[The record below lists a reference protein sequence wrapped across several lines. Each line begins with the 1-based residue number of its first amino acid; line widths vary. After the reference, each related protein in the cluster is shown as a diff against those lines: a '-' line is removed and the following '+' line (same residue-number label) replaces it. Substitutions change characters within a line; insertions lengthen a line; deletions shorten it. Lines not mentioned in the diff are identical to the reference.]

1 MNKLIVKT
9 YLYMNTYT
17 YIYIYIYMNKYIH
30 GHAPSKKVEPR
41 ASQNEPK
48 DRQQVHR
55 WKSTHLLQISVNAG
69 LGQCWMRDW
78 DNVGSAKD
86 GPLTGFGHHPA
97 EATFLQLEFVRD
109 QFKIPRRSHKGIR
122 NKQNGPKR
130 GAKTSQGS
138 FKDTLAEH
146 DRTNIEKVCQ
156 KMQTRVPIFEP
167 KSIKT

>member
-1 MNKLIVKT
+1 
-9 YLYMNTYT
+9 
-17 YIYIYIYMNKYIH
+17 MNKYIH

-109 QFKIPRRSHKGIR
+109 QFSIPKRSHKGTR
-122 NKQNGPKR
+122 NKQNGAKR
-130 GAKTSQGS
+130 GAKTSQGN
-138 FKDTLAEH
+138 FKDTLTEH
-146 DRTNIEKVCQ
+146 DLQIIEKCAKRRQ
-156 KMQTRVPIFEP
+156 PRCSILNE
-167 KSIKT
+167 KSMRTSSIA

>member
-1 MNKLIVKT
+1 
-9 YLYMNTYT
+9 
-17 YIYIYIYMNKYIH
+17 MNKYIH

-55 WKSTHLLQISVNAG
+55 WKSTHLLQISVSAG

-109 QFKIPRRSHKGIR
+109 QFSIPKRSHKGTR
-122 NKQNGPKR
+122 NKQNGANNGIIKSRSHKR
-130 GAKTSQGS
+130 YKNIRNDNKT
-138 FKDTLAEH
+138 KD
-146 DRTNIEKVCQ
+146 
-156 KMQTRVPIFEP
+156 
-167 KSIKT
+167 